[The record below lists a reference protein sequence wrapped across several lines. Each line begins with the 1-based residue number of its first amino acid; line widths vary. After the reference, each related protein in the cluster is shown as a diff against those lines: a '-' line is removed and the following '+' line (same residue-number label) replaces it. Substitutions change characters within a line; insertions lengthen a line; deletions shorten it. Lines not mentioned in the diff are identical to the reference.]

1 MKKKTQVYQLNSK
14 LFKWAVQGKFNCSS
28 TLKTEAVESLKL
40 DLKEQTFHLINYS
53 LNTKIRRCGLIAKC
67 FCLFGLFFR
76 FFAQRKI
83 FYLIFL
89 FTESQTEISAIE
101 QELKR
106 AQDNKQEIERKIKLI
121 EEEKNALEKVICNLE
136 KILLV

>member
-1 MKKKTQVYQLNSK
+1 MI
-14 LFKWAVQGKFNCSS
+14 G
-28 TLKTEAVESLKL
+28 
-40 DLKEQTFHLINYS
+40 
-53 LNTKIRRCGLIAKC
+53 KC

>member
-1 MKKKTQVYQLNSK
+1 MSFDCQMPNV
-14 LFKWAVQGKFNCSS
+14 FV
-28 TLKTEAVESLKL
+28 
-40 DLKEQTFHLINYS
+40 
-53 LNTKIRRCGLIAKC
+53 
-67 FCLFGLFFR
+67 CLVLFFR
-76 FFAQRKI
+76 FFAHRKI